1 MPSVALL
8 GSGLLGEAIGR
19 RLLDQ
24 DVELKVWN
32 RTPERCQTLI
42 QEGAQAVPELSSLA
56 EGCST
61 VITVLRD
68 GPVTQAVVQE
78 LGDLRGGCLMPM

>member
-24 DVELKVWN
+24 GVELKVWN

-42 QEGAQAVPELSSLA
+42 QKGAHATPEL
-56 EGCST
+56 
-61 VITVLRD
+61 
-68 GPVTQAVVQE
+68 
-78 LGDLRGGCLMPM
+78 

>member
-24 DVELKVWN
+24 SVELKVWN
-32 RTPERCQTLI
+32 RTHERCQTLI
-42 QEGAQAVPELSSLA
+42 QEGAQAFQIFRA
-56 EGCST
+56 W
-61 VITVLRD
+61 LRD
-68 GPVTQAVVQE
+68 AAPSSP
-78 LGDLRGGCLMPM
+78 R